1 MPILAINR
9 KARYDYEVLQSYQAG
24 LVLSGKMTKAVR
36 AKQVKPEGLFVVHQ
50 NNRLEII
57 GMQGDGLTENI
68 PLLLKRKEMHEIMG
82 KIQEKGLTCIVLNL
96 KTIGRWIKA
105 EIGLVRGKT
114 KRDKRETIKKRDLDR
129 EFARG
134 LMN

>member
-9 KARYDYEVLQSYQAG
+9 KARYDYEILQSYQAG
-24 LVLSGKMTKAVR
+24 LVLSGQMTKAIR
-36 AKQVKPEGLFVVHQ
+36 NKRVKPEGLFVVHQ

-57 GMQGDGLTENI
+57 GMQAPGLTENI

-82 KIQEKGLTCIVLNL
+82 RIEEKGLTCVVLNL
-96 KTIGRWIKA
+96 KTVGRWIKA
-105 EIGLVRGKT
+105 EIALVRGKT

-134 LMN
+134 LMD